1 MRIEREFYMRDAV
14 TVGKDILGKIIV
26 KKTADG
32 RIMSGRITE
41 VEAYM
46 GTTDKASH
54 SYGGRRTKRTEVM
67 YKEGGY
73 SYVFLIYGMYE
84 CFNVTV
90 GREGDPQAV
99 LIRGVEPLENK
110 NFMWEKRKVKKERDI
125 SNGPGKLTKALG
137 ITREDNG
144 ADLTEG
150 ENLWLEDD
158 GYKVK
163 DIVETT
169 RIGIDYAEEDALKPW
184 RFYIKDS
191 IFVSKNKN
199 YKGVVAFL
207 QICSSPVIL

>member
-1 MRIEREFYMRDAV
+1 MRLERKFYMRDAV

-26 KKTADG
+26 KKQADG
-32 RIMSGRITE
+32 KIFSGRITE

-46 GTTDKASH
+46 GATDKASH

-110 NFMWEKRKVKKERDI
+110 NLMWEKRKVKKEKDI

-144 ADLTEG
+144 ADLTAG

-191 IFVSKNKN
+191 IFVSKK
-199 YKGVVAFL
+199 
-207 QICSSPVIL
+207 

>member
-1 MRIEREFYMRDAV
+1 MRIERKFYMRDAV

-32 RIMSGRITE
+32 RMMSGRITE

-46 GTTDKASH
+46 GITDKASH

-73 SYVFLIYGMYE
+73 SYIFLIYGMYE

-110 NFMWEKRKVKKERDI
+110 NLMQEKRKVKKEKDI
-125 SNGPGKLTKALG
+125 SNGPGKLTKAIG

-144 ADLTEG
+144 ADLTAG
-150 ENLWLEDD
+150 ENIWLEDD

-191 IFVSKNKN
+191 IFVSKK
-199 YKGVVAFL
+199 
-207 QICSSPVIL
+207 

>member
-46 GTTDKASH
+46 GITDKASH

-90 GREGDPQAV
+90 GRGGDPQAV

-110 NFMWEKRKVKKERDI
+110 NLMWEKRKVKKEKDI

-163 DIVETT
+163 DIIETT
-169 RIGIDYAEEDALKPW
+169 RIGIDYAEEDVLKPW

-191 IFVSKNKN
+191 IFVSKK
-199 YKGVVAFL
+199 
-207 QICSSPVIL
+207 

>member
-1 MRIEREFYMRDAV
+1 MRIERKFYMRDAV

-46 GTTDKASH
+46 GITDKASH

-110 NFMWEKRKVKKERDI
+110 NFMWEKRKVKKEKDI

-191 IFVSKNKN
+191 IFVSKK
-199 YKGVVAFL
+199 
-207 QICSSPVIL
+207 

>member
-1 MRIEREFYMRDAV
+1 MQIEREFYMRDAV

-26 KKTADG
+26 KKQPDG
-32 RIMSGRITE
+32 KIFSGRITE
-41 VEAYM
+41 VEAYT

-84 CFNVTV
+84 CFNVTA
-90 GREGDPQAV
+90 GKEGDPQAV

-110 NFMWEKRKVKKERDI
+110 NIMWEKRKVKKEKDI

-144 ADLTEG
+144 IDLTAG

-158 GYKVK
+158 GYKVE
-163 DIVETT
+163 DIIETT

-184 RFYIKDS
+184 RFYIKEN
-191 IFVSKNKN
+191 IFISQK
-199 YKGVVAFL
+199 
-207 QICSSPVIL
+207 

>member
-1 MRIEREFYMRDAV
+1 MRIERKFYMRDAV
-14 TVGKDILGKIIV
+14 AVGKDILGKIIV
-26 KKTADG
+26 KKIADG

-46 GTTDKASH
+46 GITDKASH

-110 NFMWEKRKVKKERDI
+110 NFMQEKRKVKKEKDI

-137 ITREDNG
+137 ITKEDNG
-144 ADLTEG
+144 ADLVAS

-169 RIGIDYAEEDALKPW
+169 RIGIDYAEEDILKPW

-191 IFVSKNKN
+191 IFVSKK
-199 YKGVVAFL
+199 
-207 QICSSPVIL
+207 

>member
-1 MRIEREFYMRDAV
+1 MRIERKFYMRDAV

-46 GTTDKASH
+46 GITDKASH

-110 NFMWEKRKVKKERDI
+110 NLMWEKRKVKKEKDI

-163 DIVETT
+163 DIIETT

-191 IFVSKNKN
+191 IFVSKK
-199 YKGVVAFL
+199 
-207 QICSSPVIL
+207 

>member
-1 MRIEREFYMRDAV
+1 MRIERKFYMRDAV

-46 GTTDKASH
+46 GITDKASH

-110 NFMWEKRKVKKERDI
+110 NFMWEKRKVKKEKDI

-144 ADLTEG
+144 ADLTAG

-191 IFVSKNKN
+191 IFVSKK
-199 YKGVVAFL
+199 
-207 QICSSPVIL
+207 

>member
-46 GTTDKASH
+46 GITDKASH

-110 NFMWEKRKVKKERDI
+110 NLMQEKRKVKKEKDI

-144 ADLTEG
+144 ADLVAG

-191 IFVSKNKN
+191 IFVSKK
-199 YKGVVAFL
+199 
-207 QICSSPVIL
+207 

>member
-1 MRIEREFYMRDAV
+1 MRIERKFYMRDAV

-46 GTTDKASH
+46 GITDKASH

-110 NFMWEKRKVKKERDI
+110 NFMWEKRKVKKEKDI

-144 ADLTEG
+144 ADLVAS

-191 IFVSKNKN
+191 IFVSKK
-199 YKGVVAFL
+199 
-207 QICSSPVIL
+207 

>member
-1 MRIEREFYMRDAV
+1 MRIERKFYMRDAV

-32 RIMSGRITE
+32 RMMSGRITK

-54 SYGGRRTKRTEVM
+54 SYGGRRTKITEVM

-110 NFMWEKRKVKKERDI
+110 NLMWEKRKVKKEKDI

-144 ADLTEG
+144 VDLVAS

-163 DIVETT
+163 DIIETT

-191 IFVSKNKN
+191 IFVSKK
-199 YKGVVAFL
+199 
-207 QICSSPVIL
+207 

>member
-1 MRIEREFYMRDAV
+1 MRIERKFYMRDAV

-32 RIMSGRITE
+32 RMMSGRITE

-46 GTTDKASH
+46 GITDKASH

-73 SYVFLIYGMYE
+73 SYIFLIYGMYE

-110 NFMWEKRKVKKERDI
+110 NLMWEKRKVKKEKDI

-144 ADLTEG
+144 VDLTAG

-191 IFVSKNKN
+191 IFVSKK
-199 YKGVVAFL
+199 
-207 QICSSPVIL
+207 

>member
-84 CFNVTV
+84 CFNVTA

-110 NFMWEKRKVKKERDI
+110 NLMWEKRKVKKEKDI

-169 RIGIDYAEEDALKPW
+169 RIGIDYAEEDVLKPW

-191 IFVSKNKN
+191 IFVSKK
-199 YKGVVAFL
+199 
-207 QICSSPVIL
+207 

>member
-1 MRIEREFYMRDAV
+1 MRIERKFYMRDAV

-26 KKTADG
+26 KKTADS

-46 GTTDKASH
+46 GITDKASH

-110 NFMWEKRKVKKERDI
+110 NLMQEKRKVKKEKDI

-144 ADLTEG
+144 ADLTAG
-150 ENLWLEDD
+150 ENIWLEDD

-191 IFVSKNKN
+191 IFVSKK
-199 YKGVVAFL
+199 
-207 QICSSPVIL
+207 

>member
-1 MRIEREFYMRDAV
+1 MRIERKFYMRDAV

-46 GTTDKASH
+46 GITDKASH

-84 CFNVTV
+84 CFNVTA

-110 NFMWEKRKVKKERDI
+110 NLMQEKRKVKKEKDI

-137 ITREDNG
+137 ITKEDNG
-144 ADLTEG
+144 ADLTAG

-163 DIVETT
+163 NIVETI

-191 IFVSKNKN
+191 IFVSKK
-199 YKGVVAFL
+199 
-207 QICSSPVIL
+207 

>member
-1 MRIEREFYMRDAV
+1 MRIERKFYMRDAV

-32 RIMSGRITE
+32 RMMSGRITE

-110 NFMWEKRKVKKERDI
+110 NLMWEKRKVKKEKDI

-144 ADLTEG
+144 ADLVAS
-150 ENLWLEDD
+150 EN
-158 GYKVK
+158 
-163 DIVETT
+163 I
-169 RIGIDYAEEDALKPW
+169 
-184 RFYIKDS
+184 
-191 IFVSKNKN
+191 
-199 YKGVVAFL
+199 
-207 QICSSPVIL
+207 

>member
-1 MRIEREFYMRDAV
+1 MRIERKFYMRDAV

-46 GTTDKASH
+46 GITDKASH

-73 SYVFLIYGMYE
+73 SYIFLIYGMYE

-110 NFMWEKRKVKKERDI
+110 NLMQEKRKVKKEKDI

-144 ADLTEG
+144 ADLTAG
-150 ENLWLEDD
+150 ENIWLEDD

-191 IFVSKNKN
+191 IFVSKK
-199 YKGVVAFL
+199 
-207 QICSSPVIL
+207 

>member
-1 MRIEREFYMRDAV
+1 MRIERKFYMRDAV

-46 GTTDKASH
+46 GITDKASH

-73 SYVFLIYGMYE
+73 SYIFLIYGMYE

-110 NFMWEKRKVKKERDI
+110 NLMQEKRKVKKEKDI

-144 ADLTEG
+144 ADLTAS
-150 ENLWLEDD
+150 ENFWLEDD

-191 IFVSKNKN
+191 IFVSKK
-199 YKGVVAFL
+199 
-207 QICSSPVIL
+207 

>member
-84 CFNVTV
+84 CFNVTA

-110 NFMWEKRKVKKERDI
+110 NLMWEKRKVKKEKDI

-144 ADLTEG
+144 VDLVAS

-169 RIGIDYAEEDALKPW
+169 RIGIDYAEEDALKLW

-191 IFVSKNKN
+191 IFVSKK
-199 YKGVVAFL
+199 
-207 QICSSPVIL
+207 

>member
-1 MRIEREFYMRDAV
+1 MRIERKFYMRDAV

-46 GTTDKASH
+46 GITDKASH

-73 SYVFLIYGMYE
+73 SYIFLIYGMYE

-125 SNGPGKLTKALG
+125 SNGPGKLTKALD

-144 ADLTEG
+144 ADLVAG
-150 ENLWLEDD
+150 ENIWLEDD

-191 IFVSKNKN
+191 IFVSKK
-199 YKGVVAFL
+199 
-207 QICSSPVIL
+207 

>member
-84 CFNVTV
+84 CFNVTA

-110 NFMWEKRKVKKERDI
+110 NLMWEKRKVKKERDI

-144 ADLTEG
+144 VDLVAS

-163 DIVETT
+163 DIIETT
-169 RIGIDYAEEDALKPW
+169 RIGIDYAEEDALKLW

-191 IFVSKNKN
+191 IFVSKK
-199 YKGVVAFL
+199 
-207 QICSSPVIL
+207 

>member
-1 MRIEREFYMRDAV
+1 MRIERKFYMRDAV

-26 KKTADG
+26 KKTDDG

-46 GTTDKASH
+46 GITDKASH

-110 NFMWEKRKVKKERDI
+110 NLMWEKRKVKKEKDI

-137 ITREDNG
+137 ITREDNE
-144 ADLTEG
+144 ADLVAG
-150 ENLWLEDD
+150 ENIWLEDD

-191 IFVSKNKN
+191 IFVSKK
-199 YKGVVAFL
+199 
-207 QICSSPVIL
+207 

>member
-1 MRIEREFYMRDAV
+1 MRIERKFYMRDAV

-32 RIMSGRITE
+32 RMMSGRITE

-46 GTTDKASH
+46 GITDKASH

-84 CFNVTV
+84 CFNVTA

-110 NFMWEKRKVKKERDI
+110 NLMQEKRKVKKEKDI
-125 SNGPGKLTKALG
+125 SNGPGKLTKALD

-144 ADLTEG
+144 ADLVAG
-150 ENLWLEDD
+150 ENIWLEDD

-191 IFVSKNKN
+191 IFVSKK
-199 YKGVVAFL
+199 
-207 QICSSPVIL
+207 

>member
-84 CFNVTV
+84 CFNVIA

-110 NFMWEKRKVKKERDI
+110 NLMWEKRKVKKEKDI

-169 RIGIDYAEEDALKPW
+169 RIGIDYAEEDVLKPW

-191 IFVSKNKN
+191 IFVSKK
-199 YKGVVAFL
+199 
-207 QICSSPVIL
+207 

>member
-1 MRIEREFYMRDAV
+1 MRIERKFYMRDAV

-32 RIMSGRITE
+32 RMMSGRITE

-110 NFMWEKRKVKKERDI
+110 NLMWEKRKVKKEKDI

-144 ADLTEG
+144 ADLTAG

-169 RIGIDYAEEDALKPW
+169 RIGIDYAEEDVLKPW

-191 IFVSKNKN
+191 IFVSKK
-199 YKGVVAFL
+199 
-207 QICSSPVIL
+207 

>member
-1 MRIEREFYMRDAV
+1 MRIERKFYMRDAV

-46 GTTDKASH
+46 GITDKASH

-84 CFNVTV
+84 CFNVTA

-110 NFMWEKRKVKKERDI
+110 NLMWEKRKVKKEKDI

-144 ADLTEG
+144 ADLVAG

-191 IFVSKNKN
+191 IFVSKK
-199 YKGVVAFL
+199 
-207 QICSSPVIL
+207 

>member
-1 MRIEREFYMRDAV
+1 MRIERKFYMRDAV

-26 KKTADG
+26 KKTDDG

-46 GTTDKASH
+46 GITDKASH

-110 NFMWEKRKVKKERDI
+110 NFMWEKRKVKKEKDI

-144 ADLTEG
+144 ADLTAG

-163 DIVETT
+163 NIVETI

-191 IFVSKNKN
+191 IFVSKK
-199 YKGVVAFL
+199 
-207 QICSSPVIL
+207 

>member
-1 MRIEREFYMRDAV
+1 MRIQREFYLKDAV
-14 TVGKDILGKIIV
+14 TLGRELLGKIIV
-26 KKTADG
+26 KKREDG
-32 RIMSGRITE
+32 RIFSGRITE
-41 VEAYM
+41 TEAYM
-46 GTTDKASH
+46 GTEDKASH
-54 SYGGRRTKRTEVM
+54 SYGGRKTKRTEIM
-67 YKEGGY
+67 YKEGGH

-84 CFNVTV
+84 CFNVTA

-110 NFMWEKRKVKKERDI
+110 NLMWEKRKVKKERDI

-163 DIVETT
+163 DIIETT

-191 IFVSKNKN
+191 IFVSKK
-199 YKGVVAFL
+199 
-207 QICSSPVIL
+207 